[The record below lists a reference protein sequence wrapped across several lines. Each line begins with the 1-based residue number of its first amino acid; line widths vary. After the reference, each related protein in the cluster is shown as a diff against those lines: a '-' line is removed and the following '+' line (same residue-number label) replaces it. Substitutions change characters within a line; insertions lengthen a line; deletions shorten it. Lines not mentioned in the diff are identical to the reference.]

1 MSKSFPGRLSAGG
14 AGNATD
20 EKHNIFSE
28 ILVQVHWSEGFH
40 TSIIYGAAG
49 LMYGRYR
56 GLGDILRSYSPVR
69 LHHQDEMPEL
79 TSVHLPTPAK

>member
-1 MSKSFPGRLSAGG
+1 MRRTKSTIYSVKYWYSIG
-14 AGNATD
+14 
-20 EKHNIFSE
+20 
-28 ILVQVHWSEGFH
+28 SEGFH

-56 GLGDILRSYSPVR
+56 GLGDILRNYSPSEITR
-69 LHHQDEMPEL
+69 RSCEKTERL

>member
-1 MSKSFPGRLSAGG
+1 MRRTKNTIYSVKYWYKCIG
-14 AGNATD
+14 
-20 EKHNIFSE
+20 
-28 ILVQVHWSEGFH
+28 SEGFH

-49 LMYGRYR
+49 LIYGKYR

-69 LHHQDEMPEL
+69 LHHQGKIGEL